1 MNLKNN
7 ISSWIRKHKYELW
20 LIVIL
25 LVVFWP
31 FTFQV
36 YIPKWDNLDA
46 YFPYRYTV
54 SDFIQHGSF
63 PLWSP
68 YSYLGSPIYS
78 DLQSGAWSPFVWIVS
93 LFGHYGIGALILEL
107 LLCYIIAA
115 LGMFKLVDH
124 LVNHKSISFIIA
136 LSYGLSG
143 FMVGSAQLMVF
154 LIGIAWL
161 PWIVYFLLK
170 LINQPQLKY
179 LVLLSLSIAVHTSS
193 ASPAYTILLV
203 YFIFFFLLWYFYTK
217 RNSSYPYLK
226 VIKHLLGTLV
236 LSTLLLLPYLNA
248 FYEFSPYFNRIER
261 LSLDRFLINPFTIKE
276 YISFIWPYS
285 TVANTT
291 IFSDTSLTLR
301 NGYFGIIGFVGMI
314 SSIFIL
320 KRKILIP
327 AFSVIILSLIL
338 ASGKETGL
346 YEYIVHLPGIG
357 LFRHP
362 SIYKTYTIFIGL
374 ILCGLTLKNLI
385 ASGKLNTFLNYLSI
399 SVFAIGFT
407 TLSILLYHVPFS
419 EITTVIQDAFEFK
432 EFSDYS
438 AAVHIAV
445 NCLIWCFVAMLL
457 FILYKVFKIKPL
469 KLAIIGT
476 IIELT
481 LISYLIA
488 PTTVYNKIS
497 AKNITSFIGALPTH
511 PSQEHNSTPLYLLEE
526 NKGMET
532 TYGLWRNLSM
542 FHKKPAFNGCNPLR
556 FKKHDEAM
564 LNGHIENILQY
575 PIFYSESAEIII
587 NSKIERNSFKID
599 YQNQTNDST
608 ILVVNQNFH
617 HLWKATINGV
627 ETPISLE
634 NNIVMSVI
642 LPPNTSNTVI
652 FRYEST
658 NTKITALIALIVYLV
673 SCIYLILYKLPVKRR
688 E

>member
-25 LVVFWP
+25 LIVFWP

-93 LFGHYGIGALILEL
+93 LFGHYDIGALILEL
-107 LLCYIIAA
+107 LLCYIVAA
-115 LGMFKLVDH
+115 LGMFKLVDY

-143 FMVGSAQLMVF
+143 FMVGSSQLMVF

-236 LSTLLLLPYLNA
+236 LSILLLLPYLNA

-399 SVFAIGFT
+399 SVFAIGFS
-407 TLSILLYHVPFS
+407 TLSILLYQVPFS
-419 EITTVIQDAFEFK
+419 DITTVIQDAFEFK

-445 NCLIWCFVAMLL
+445 NCLIWCFVLMLL

-469 KLAIIGT
+469 NLAIIGT

-497 AKNITSFIGALPTH
+497 TKNIASFIGALPTL

-532 TYGLWRNLSM
+532 TYGLWRNLSL
-542 FHKKPAFNGCNPLR
+542 FHKQPAFNGCNPLR
-556 FKKHDEAM
+556 FKRHDEAVF
-564 LNGHIENILQY
+564 NGHIDKVLQY
-575 PIFYSESAEIII
+575 PIFYSESTEIII

-634 NNIVMSVI
+634 KNMVMSVL